1 MLVVHT
7 TLVLFNVV
15 VLTTVFVVVT
25 VGVGTLDVLVL
36 LTRTVETCSVIV
48 SRSVFR
54 TTFCIVSV
62 VPSGVKVDLTVTVE
76 SLLMVTVFVGK
87 TVVKVTISRDVVVL
101 CIVWAGRVV
110 VEVLTKVLVLSVL
123 IVTAGSVDVQLSI
136 PEIKFLIQ
144 FERFVSDIIDQLFAH
159 TPLTRIKILFPP
171 HKSLSLLQSFPQ
183 SARMSKFPSPR
194 IPNCWS
200 PLPAKTPLQP
210 RSLGTP
216 SL

>member
-1 MLVVHT
+1 VLVVHT

-76 SLLMVTVFVGK
+76 SLLMVTVVVGK

-101 CIVWAGRVV
+101 CIV
-110 VEVLTKVLVLSVL
+110 
-123 IVTAGSVDVQLSI
+123 
-136 PEIKFLIQ
+136 
-144 FERFVSDIIDQLFAH
+144 
-159 TPLTRIKILFPP
+159 
-171 HKSLSLLQSFPQ
+171 
-183 SARMSKFPSPR
+183 
-194 IPNCWS
+194 
-200 PLPAKTPLQP
+200 
-210 RSLGTP
+210 
-216 SL
+216 